1 MRISKIFGRSIT
13 YILLTGFS
21 LMIVYP
27 LYFAIIS
34 SLKTNAAYSFDK
46 VGLPVSPVFDNF
58 IKVLVQMNMLQFLF
72 NTIVLVGLSMFIYF
86 LVCTAAGFALGKL
99 NFKGRLAI
107 FAFILFIQIFPQ
119 MVIAS
124 QVYQLISKI
133 KLLNTYAGLILIW
146 VAYFAPFGTYIM
158 TTYYSTVPKSLIE
171 SARIDGAGVFQQLV
185 WIMIPIARPMIGT
198 LGIIGALAMWHELPF
213 SMLILQRQ
221 NLRTVTL
228 GIALLQGEYGL
239 PTPVLSAAVLVC
251 SIVPLLLYIIFQNY
265 ITMGS
270 TAGSIKG

>member
-1 MRISKIFGRSIT
+1 
-13 YILLTGFS
+13 
-21 LMIVYP
+21 
-27 LYFAIIS
+27 
-34 SLKTNAAYSFDK
+34 
-46 VGLPVSPVFDNF
+46 
-58 IKVLVQMNMLQFLF
+58 
-72 NTIVLVGLSMFIYF
+72 
-86 LVCTAAGFALGKL
+86 
-99 NFKGRLAI
+99 
-107 FAFILFIQIFPQ
+107 
-119 MVIAS
+119 
-124 QVYQLISKI
+124 
-133 KLLNTYAGLILIW
+133 
-146 VAYFAPFGTYIM
+146 M